1 MLEVGR
7 LRNFSE
13 DRTHFAAWAVMSSPL
28 ILSFDLRVD
37 RVMDTVWPIISNRD
51 VLHVNQAWAG
61 SPGDQLYVRGRPTGN
76 DGDSGQVWA
85 KPVGQASWAV
95 LFISTG
101 PLNASLSQYWAGSY
115 RSSWTLDTSSGA
127 LEGSI
132 KCLIHYFEDGNVQ
145 LDDGASFKA
154 SVDVSGDVGAALAK
168 AVKAHEAPFMEKLED
183 IYLNLS
189 KDLLG
194 ALRRRLPVTKQKF
207 DWERAGTGGVAKL
220 GKNLQEMAAKG

>member
-1 MLEVGR
+1 MPLR
-7 LRNFSE
+7 LL
-13 DRTHFAAWAVMSSPL
+13 DPTCHAAARASVAKAMGEYAKNHLPGAAVTTYA
-28 ILSFDLRVD
+28 D
-37 RVMDTVWPIISNRD
+37 
-51 VLHVNQAWAG
+51 A
-61 SPGDQLYVRGRPTGN
+61 
-76 DGDSGQVWA
+76 SGT
-85 KPVGQASWAV
+85 KLTCCMAS
-95 LFISTG
+95 
-101 PLNASLSQYWAGSY
+101 LNASLSQYWAGSY

-127 LEGSI
+127 LEGTI
-132 KCLIHYFEDGNVQ
+132 KCLLHYFEDGNVE

-220 GKNLQEMAAKG
+220 GKNLQEMAAK

>member
-1 MLEVGR
+1 MLEFTTGSTSGT
-7 LRNFSE
+7 LKG
-13 DRTHFAAWAVMSSPL
+13 
-28 ILSFDLRVD
+28 
-37 RVMDTVWPIISNRD
+37 TVHSN
-51 VLHVNQAWAG
+51 V
-61 SPGDQLYVRGRPTGN
+61 
-76 DGDSGQVWA
+76 
-85 KPVGQASWAV
+85 
-95 LFISTG
+95 
-101 PLNASLSQYWAGSY
+101 
-115 RSSWTLDTSSGA
+115 
-127 LEGSI
+127 
-132 KCLIHYFEDGNVQ
+132 HYFEDGNVQ

-220 GKNLQEMAAKG
+220 GKNLQEMAAK